1 MIHVV
6 TGKVKLS
13 SLSAYTQH
21 QVAVYALCRQISAL
35 MDWVPRGSLNKA
47 AKAKMFK

>member
-13 SLSAYTQH
+13 SPSTYTLH
-21 QVAVYALCRQISAL
+21 QVAVYALGRHISAL
-35 MDWVPRGSLNKA
+35 TNWVPRASLNKA
-47 AKAKMFK
+47 VKTKMFK

>member
-13 SLSAYTQH
+13 SLSAYTPH
-21 QVAVYALCRQISAL
+21 PAAAYVACRQMPAL
-35 MDWVPRGSLNKA
+35 IDWIPRASLNKA
-47 AKAKMFK
+47 AKTKIFK